1 MNNYQIWNNATAHH
15 CSDQENEPQIPPTL
29 KHLSDSL
36 LPPEIYKSM
45 SQSTQ
50 TIRIPTEF
58 TRVTWSTIPPQ
69 LRSKAREIHQKILR
83 QERRQHRLIADR
95 FLSLFR
101 QIERKQLL
109 AKQRHRRDRIIK
121 RKLKKVHQHILTLQN
136 DLQPL

>member
-1 MNNYQIWNNATAHH
+1 MNNYQIWKNATAHH
-15 CSDQENEPQIPPTL
+15 CSNQENEPQFPSTQ

-36 LPPEIYKSM
+36 LPPETYKSM

-58 TRVTWSTIPPQ
+58 TRFTWSTIPSH
-69 LRSKAREIHQKILR
+69 LRSKAREIHQEILR
-83 QERRQHRLIADR
+83 QERRQHRLIANQ
-95 FLSLFR
+95 FLSLFQ

-136 DLQPL
+136 DLHPL